1 MMGTQTTS
9 TLTTHDQVV
18 VTGRVELGA
27 EPEDAANV
35 PEEDVTTTPTD
46 IAETHEPAAGQIK
59 AITIDDARPNVTT
72 AEGRSFKQQAESD
85 ADSGNDHDVQG
96 DKP

>member
-1 MMGTQTTS
+1 MMGTPTTS

-18 VTGRVELGA
+18 TSKVELGA

-46 IAETHEPAAGQIK
+46 IAETHEPAAGPIE

-72 AEGRSFKQQAESD
+72 AEGRSSKQQAESD